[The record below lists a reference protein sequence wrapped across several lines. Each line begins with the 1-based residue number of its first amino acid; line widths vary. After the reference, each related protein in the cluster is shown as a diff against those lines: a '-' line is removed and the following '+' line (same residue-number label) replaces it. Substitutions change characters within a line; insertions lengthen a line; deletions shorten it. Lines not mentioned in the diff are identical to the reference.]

1 MVLTGNITMNGV
13 MTAANLQLNG
23 ATLTGTNVIMGTVEW
38 SGSSVGGIMTLATNT
53 VMNIVAGNDDF
64 TGLVLTNYGT
74 VNWANASLL
83 GYGPRGNATI
93 YNYGLWNAQSDNT
106 FSGGYAGGASLFDN
120 FGTFRKSGNT
130 GATVLDSAVVFNN
143 TGNVEIES
151 GTLNIEG
158 PGVNNGGYL
167 TTANSGIINLYSFA
181 FTNSTTLIGSGS
193 YLVGDASFGGT
204 IAGTLTW
211 VGGSLSGNLTL
222 ASNAVLNTVAGNN
235 AFTGL
240 VLTNYGT
247 VNWTNATLLGASGLN
262 ATIYNYGLWNAQS
275 DNTFSGGYN
284 GGTSLFDNFG
294 TFRKSG
300 KTGVTTLDA
309 AVLFNNTG
317 TLDAESGTLSLNG
330 TYNLSGGTL
339 QFGINNLSSYG
350 TISLAGSATLTGT
363 MIATLQ
369 SGYVPATGNSFPVL
383 NYGSELGKF
392 ASTVLPLGFVWT
404 TNYGSTTYT
413 ITVASS
419 LPPAPVTNLVYKSQS
434 GLALLQFD
442 GSANASYTVLATTN
456 LTVPEKQTGFRW
468 VRPHCRTA
476 ALSNIRTASLLS
488 THSAFTRFA
497 VLD

>member
-1 MVLTGNITMNGV
+1 MKIRLHGLFIVLALIGAISTHAATILWTNSASFTWSNPLNWSPNQVPGAYDTAVITNVGNYTVTLDVNANVAGLILGASSGVAMQNFYTGGQTLTVNGPIQV
-13 MTAANLQLNG
+13 TTQGQFNLNG
-23 ATLTGTNVIMGTVEW
+23 GVIAGTNGLTGTLTCNAGSMEGAMTV
-38 SGSSVGGIMTLATNT
+38 SSNGVL
-53 VMNIVAGNDDF
+53 NIVAGNNFFD
-64 TGLVLTNYGT
+64 GLVLTNYGT

-300 KTGVTTLDA
+300 KTGVTTLDS
-309 AVLFNNTG
+309 AVVFNNTG
-317 TLDAESGTLSLNG
+317 TVDVQNGKLEIGAGKDSAGTASTASNASLG
-330 TYNLSGGTL
+330 YNNYAFAGGTT
-339 QFGINNLSSYG
+339 FTG
-350 TISLAGSATLTGT
+350 AGL
-363 MIATLQ
+363 
-369 SGYVPATGNSFPVL
+369 
-383 NYGSELGKF
+383 
-392 ASTVLPLGFVWT
+392 W
-404 TNYGSTTYT
+404 
-413 ITVASS
+413 
-419 LPPAPVTNLVYKSQS
+419 
-434 GLALLQFD
+434 
-442 GSANASYTVLATTN
+442 
-456 LTVPEKQTGFRW
+456 
-468 VRPHCRTA
+468 C
-476 ALSNIRTASLLS
+476 
-488 THSAFTRFA
+488 
-497 VLD
+497 